1 MNLMQTNTLSWL
13 VLLAAFISLGCSAAA
28 PAMSPEE
35 LEQWFNGNGASAVN
49 EGELKFLAALPAKPV
64 HHHQNHIRIT
74 PESLKDGWTELEQCH
89 DNLDA
94 VPDAQI
100 TFREGYVRNLQ
111 VLESRSISKAWVEGS
126 TIQLKDVTRGARL
139 CLKAQTRALKNAGG
153 GFLNLN
159 NGPYMRKFLDG
170 YYPMRVSIQ
179 VEYPEKLIQ
188 LVDVSPVSQPGFKVW
203 QMPGRV
209 AIETFFEG
217 ELRTLLQFEF
227 LR

>member
-1 MNLMQTNTLSWL
+1 MSRPQTNSFFWF
-13 VLLAAFISLGCSAAA
+13 VFLAAFISFGCRAATT
-28 PAMSPEE
+28 AMSPEE
-35 LEQWFNGNGASAVN
+35 LEHWFNGNGTSEVN
-49 EGELKFLAALPAKPV
+49 EGELKFLATPPEKPV

-74 PESLKDGWTELEQCH
+74 LESLKDGWTELEQCH
-89 DNLDA
+89 DKLDA

-111 VLESRSISKAWVEGS
+111 VLEARSIAKAWVEGS
-126 TIQLKDVTRGARL
+126 TIQLKGVLPGARL
-139 CLKAQTRALKNAGG
+139 CLKAQTRALKNAGN
-153 GFLNLN
+153 GFFNLN

-179 VEYPEKLIQ
+179 VEYPEKLMQ
-188 LVDVSPVSQPGFKVW
+188 LIDVSPARQPGFEVW
-203 QMPGRV
+203 QLPGRV

-217 ELRTLLQFEF
+217 ELRTLLQFEL